1 MGRLI
6 LFLLILAGI
15 AYLMPSP
22 VTHHEASVEI
32 NAPRERVWQALS
44 DLKGWSRW
52 NEDVDSTGFVTDQ
65 QDGLGTQMRLDG
77 KFMTIYETVTAWEPY
92 NRIEVSVKLRPN
104 LTEDHVMRYTMAPE
118 FDRTTVKVEEDY
130 KMRGG
135 YLGHAL
141 DVLAFGRMRDGF
153 RGPAMGYLKRLAETG
168 VGMGTSLR
176 YPEPKKAVPLHS

>member
-22 VTHHEASVEI
+22 VVHHEASATI

-52 NEDVDSTGFVTDQ
+52 NEDVDSTAFLTDQ
-65 QDGLGTQMRLDG
+65 QEGVGTKMRLDG
-77 KFMTIYETVTAWEPY
+77 KFMTVYEEVTDWEPY
-92 NRIEVSVKLRPN
+92 NRIDFNVSLKPN
-104 LTEDHVMRYTMAPE
+104 LTEAHVMRYTMAPD
-118 FDRTTVKVEEDY
+118 FDHTTVKVEEEY

-141 DVLAFGRMRDGF
+141 DVLFFERMRDGF
-153 RGPAMGYLKRLAETG
+153 RAPAMGYLKRLSETG
-168 VGMGTSLR
+168 VGMGT
-176 YPEPKKAVPLHS
+176 

>member
-15 AYLMPSP
+15 AYLMPAP
-22 VTHHEASVEI
+22 IVHHEASAEI

-52 NEDVDSTGFVTDQ
+52 NEDVDSTGFLTDQ
-65 QDGLGTQMRLDG
+65 QEGVGTKVRLDG
-77 KFMTIYETVTAWEPY
+77 KFMSVYEEVTNWEPY
-92 NRIEVSVKLRPN
+92 NRIDVSVKLKPN
-104 LTEDHVMRYTMAPE
+104 LTQDHVMRYTMAPE
-118 FDRTTVKVEEDY
+118 FDRTTVKIEEEY

-141 DVLAFGRMRDGF
+141 DLLFFDHMRDGF
-153 RGPAMGYLKRLAETG
+153 RGPALGYLKRLAETG
-168 VGMGTSLR
+168 VGMGT
-176 YPEPKKAVPLHS
+176 